1 MAESSAETQLS
12 PQQTPPLPQN
22 STSATSLANLQT
34 VAQARAELEARL
46 AGIHNDLQLTQ
57 TIGLLFVKRQ
67 EDLKTCFDQLQL
79 LDEQEKQQGSQDDK
93 ISSGTDGGSS
103 AAAQPLPESF
113 REQLAALDKEFQEG
127 QSGIAGLKDLIDA
140 QLPAVESTPGDN
152 GQSHPRS
159 VSTPNAFP
167 SSTLPTQTI
176 SKPRRHKVV
185 MSSAPSV
192 NDAAFPLQIQEELLN
207 QVRYWTSQAEMKEKL
222 NQEYD
227 TKINEQERII
237 DALNKQRRLREESE
251 ERQKEDQWNLELQNQ
266 ELRNQNADL
275 QAQLSKLTHEHAKIQ
290 KKFATVNEQV
300 EQLKDKEEK
309 TASQLELAK
318 TRHEQD
324 MASMRKHVT
333 GIQREKS
340 ELLTKVEDLNN
351 TMTQQQQQLTKK
363 STLEAIARAQDQ
375 TSNDNHDDDD
385 DFAGVPLLIQAPAR
399 LPGADDSAAGSK
411 GLSVTEPKVAS
422 LARET
427 SFAHQQS
434 IISELQTKLSQE
446 ITEKEELISQ
456 KEELLVEKE
465 ELVKMLADREETIE
479 TMRLEGAVYE
489 HPSPSKGSSHAMFDH
504 PGSRPSSGLGLLDD
518 ADAHD
523 RRDLSMALSEN
534 NSQDFSN
541 GRGSPFPTGGL
552 FAELAQA
559 TSQPSS
565 EKAPVEYKD
574 QEAMTEPIESWIHT
588 LPEVASLLKQ
598 ASATQ
603 NASAEA
609 ETQVP
614 ADKTHIAVP
623 AGETHVDAEV
633 PTDEAD
639 VQVLAD
645 KTHGEAPADHTHG
658 EVSADDRHVEVPAV
672 KTLVEVPAV
681 ETITGKPGTETK
693 QITALDA
700 VDAEVLTMISGLAV
714 AAAVDTDAAA
724 TSAHKAQD
732 SSQAEALEDSED
744 SVQGVVQSEVVV
756 PSISEDSASATE
768 EGQDTSEHEVGEP
781 VPRALKS
788 EVEDERRH
796 TCDLSQALVDTT
808 VASVPPVPA
817 IPVDHVPERPS
828 LDNVDRET
836 RVSFGSAFGGNSNAT
851 DTGRIQSIY
860 KERSDVSSELHDSED
875 RAQAHDAQ
883 IPVSV
888 DQEPSTGSL
897 AVAEQSQIEGVDRA
911 QNKARDVE
919 GVSLPVP
926 AQLAGA
932 ASALNAADKTDLTS
946 IPKDDSITQQS
957 GTIESTDPDSQVSQG
972 PCDQKDQQV
981 VTTTSTPRPVIAP
994 TTVVSVSSHTT
1005 YTFDKSSSQ
1014 VFLPQLRSDPQYEQL
1029 IITDSPGAAMGRANL
1044 THNNGG
1050 SANCS
1055 MSSLSTDYNHGGRYR
1070 NGRRMSIGSNYDV
1083 TPTDPTMIQVI
1094 TQTMIGDYL
1103 WKYTRR
1109 RMANMMSEKR
1119 HRRYVWVHPYT
1130 KTIYWSQYNPGAEG
1144 TREQRAKSALILAV
1158 AQITD
1163 DNHSGPN
1170 SDLPGVSLL
1179 VQTTS
1184 RNLKLTA
1191 PTREK
1196 HELWFQSI
1204 SYLLSRPSSPGADIP
1219 SDNQTW
1225 SEVQA
1230 NNGPHNNNNNNNS
1243 PNGPYLHHK
1252 RSLSL
1257 GGPPNKD
1264 AVTNLRQGEKGAN
1277 NTVRKKG
1284 SLARLQGMFGRN
1296 SVSKEGAASPIKVAT
1311 AVGSPRIGAS
1321 GLASTS
1327 GSLHPAVVT
1336 TSAAAGVGNGHG
1348 HGHGPSLEK
1357 MNVVAYPGQS
1367 GKGATIGGV
1376 GIVNGGS
1383 ILAQAEA
1390 EQALAANTGAKHT
1403 VV

>member
-1 MAESSAETQLS
+1 MADSSAETQLS
-12 PQQTPPLPQN
+12 PQRTPQLPQN
-22 STSATSLANLQT
+22 SASTASLANLQT

-79 LDEQEKQQGSQDDK
+79 LDEQEKQEVSQDDK
-93 ISSGTDGGSS
+93 ESKDADGRPSG
-103 AAAQPLPESF
+103 AAVQPLPEAF
-113 REQLAALDKEFQEG
+113 REQLAALDKEFQES

-140 QLPAVESTPGDN
+140 QLPAVESAPNDSGL
-152 GQSHPRS
+152 SHPRS
-159 VSTPNAFP
+159 VSSPNAFP
-167 SSTLPTQTI
+167 TSTLPAQTI

-275 QAQLSKLTHEHAKIQ
+275 QAQLSKMTHENAKIQ

-300 EQLKDKEEK
+300 EQLKDREEK

-351 TMTQQQQQLTKK
+351 TMTQQQQQLSKK
-363 STLEAIARAQDQ
+363 LTLEAIARAHDQ
-375 TSNDNHDDDD
+375 ADHDSHDDDISG
-385 DFAGVPLLIQAPAR
+385 APLLIQAPGR
-399 LPGADDSAAGSK
+399 LPGTDDSAAGSK

-446 ITEKEELISQ
+446 ITEKEELMSL

-479 TMRLEGAVYE
+479 TMRLEGAVFE
-489 HPSPSKGSSHAMFDH
+489 HPSPSKGSTHAMFDH
-504 PGSRPSSGLGLLDD
+504 PASRPLSDLGLLDD

-534 NSQDFSN
+534 DSQDFST
-541 GRGSPFPTGGL
+541 GRGSPFPSGGL

-559 TSQPSS
+559 TSQTS
-565 EKAPVEYKD
+565 ERAPVEYKD
-574 QEAMTEPIESWIHT
+574 QEAMTEPIESWIHA
-588 LPEVASLLKQ
+588 LPEVATLLKQ
-598 ASATQ
+598 ASAAQ
-603 NASAEA
+603 IASAEA
-609 ETQVP
+609 NTQVA
-614 ADKTHIAVP
+614 ADEMHAKVP
-623 AGETHVDAEV
+623 AA
-633 PTDEAD
+633 
-639 VQVLAD
+639 
-645 KTHGEAPADHTHG
+645 
-658 EVSADDRHVEVPAV
+658 
-672 KTLVEVPAV
+672 

-693 QITALDA
+693 QITNLDAIDAEELSTVTGLAAAA
-700 VDAEVLTMISGLAV
+700 VDAES
-714 AAAVDTDAAA
+714 AA
-724 TSAHKAQD
+724 TSPQKAQD
-732 SSQAEALEDSED
+732 GSRVNAYEDTEDGTQDIAQGEVAVPAIPED
-744 SVQGVVQSEVVV
+744 SVGPSE
-756 PSISEDSASATE
+756 ED
-768 EGQDTSEHEVGEP
+768 QDTDEHELGEP
-781 VPRALKS
+781 VPRATKS
-788 EVEDERRH
+788 EVEEERRH

-817 IPVDHVPERPS
+817 IPVDHIPERPS

-860 KERSDVSSELHDSED
+860 KAKSDGSSELHDSED
-875 RAQAHDAQ
+875 SVEAHDLPTPANLGHESTSGSL
-883 IPVSV
+883 PVVEQLPTRGV
-888 DQEPSTGSL
+888 DQ
-897 AVAEQSQIEGVDRA
+897 A
-911 QNKARDVE
+911 QNKVQDDERA
-919 GVSLPVP
+919 SLPAP
-926 AQLAGA
+926 AHVVGAAVTAAAVAAGA
-932 ASALNAADKTDLTS
+932 ASALNAVHKPDASS
-946 IPKDDSITQQS
+946 IPTDGNTTQQS
-957 GTIESTDPDSQVSQG
+957 GTTESAHQEPHVSQG
-972 PCDQKDQQV
+972 PSDQKDEQAP
-981 VTTTSTPRPVIAP
+981 TTTSTPRPMIAP

-1005 YTFDKSSSQ
+1005 YTYDKSSSQ
-1014 VFLPQLRSDPQYEQL
+1014 LLLPQLRSDPQYEQL
-1029 IITDSPGAAMGRANL
+1029 IIADSPGAAMGRSHLA
-1044 THNNGG
+1044 HNNSG
-1050 SANCS
+1050 SPNCS
-1055 MSSLSTDYNHGGRYR
+1055 MSSLSTDYNHGGRYH
-1070 NGRRMSIGSNYDV
+1070 NGRRMSIGSNYDM

-1109 RMANMMSEKR
+1109 RMANMMGEKR

-1158 AQITD
+1158 AQISD
-1163 DNHSGPN
+1163 GNHSGQN
-1170 SDLPGVSLL
+1170 SDLPGISLL

-1196 HELWFQSI
+1196 HELWFQAI

-1230 NNGPHNNNNNNNS
+1230 NNGFQNNNNNNNNNL
-1243 PNGPYLHHK
+1243 NGPYLHHK

-1264 AVTNLRQGEKGAN
+1264 AALSLRQVEKGPTN

-1296 SVSKEGAASPIKVAT
+1296 SVSREGAASPTKVAT
-1311 AVGSPRIGAS
+1311 AVGSPRIGSS
-1321 GLASTS
+1321 GLASASVSAS
-1327 GSLHPAVVT
+1327 GLSHPAVVT
-1336 TSAAAGVGNGHG
+1336 TAAAAGVGNGHGHGQG

-1357 MNVVAYPGQS
+1357 MNVVTYPSHS
-1367 GKGATIGGV
+1367 GKGAVVGGV

-1383 ILAQAEA
+1383 ILARAEA
-1390 EQALAANTGAKHT
+1390 EQALTASTAASHT
-1403 VV
+1403 LA

>member
-1 MAESSAETQLS
+1 MAESPAETQLS
-12 PQQTPPLPQN
+12 PQQTPQSPQN
-22 STSATSLANLQT
+22 SASTASLANLQT

-67 EDLKTCFDQLQL
+67 EDLKACFDQLQL
-79 LDEQEKQQGSQDDK
+79 LDGQEKQQGSQDDK
-93 ISSGTDGGSS
+93 VNTGTDGGPLRVV
-103 AAAQPLPESF
+103 AAQPLPESF

-140 QLPAVESTPGDN
+140 QLVLESTSSDN
-152 GQSHPRS
+152 GLSHPRS
-159 VSTPNAFP
+159 VSSPNAFP
-167 SSTLPTQTI
+167 SSTLPAQTI

-275 QAQLSKLTHEHAKIQ
+275 QAQLSKMTHENAKIQ
-290 KKFATVNEQV
+290 KKFAAVNEQV

-309 TASQLELAK
+309 TASQLELVK

-375 TSNDNHDDDD
+375 AGHDSNDDDL
-385 DFAGVPLLIQAPAR
+385 AEAPLLIQAPAR
-399 LPGADDSAAGSK
+399 LPGSDDSAAGAK

-446 ITEKEELISQ
+446 ITAKEELISL

-465 ELVKMLADREETIE
+465 ELIKMLADREETIE
-479 TMRLEGAVYE
+479 TMRLEGDVLE
-489 HPSPSKGSSHAMFDH
+489 HPSPSKGSSHALFDH

-523 RRDLSMALSEN
+523 RRDLSMALSDN
-534 NSQDFSN
+534 DSQDYST

-559 TSQPSS
+559 TSHSS

-588 LPEVASLLKQ
+588 LPEVATLLKQ
-598 ASATQ
+598 ASASQT
-603 NASAEA
+603 SA
-609 ETQVP
+609 
-614 ADKTHIAVP
+614 AVD
-623 AGETHVDAEV
+623 T
-633 PTDEAD
+633 
-639 VQVLAD
+639 
-645 KTHGEAPADHTHG
+645 KAPAD
-658 EVSADDRHVEVPAV
+658 EIRA
-672 KTLVEVPAV
+672 EVPAV

-693 QITALDA
+693 QITTLDA
-700 VDAEVLTMISGLAV
+700 IDGEVLTTVGGLAV
-714 AAAVDTDAAA
+714 AAAVDTDAVA
-724 TSAHKAQD
+724 TSIHEAQD
-732 SSQAEALEDSED
+732 DSQVDALDEDKND
-744 SVQGVVQSEVVV
+744 AQDVAQGAVAA
-756 PSISEDSASATE
+756 PTISEGSIGASE
-768 EGQDTSEHEVGEP
+768 EGQDTDEHEAGEP
-781 VPRALKS
+781 VPRATKS
-788 EVEDERRH
+788 EIEEERRH
-796 TCDLSQALVDTT
+796 TCDLSQSLVDTS

-817 IPVDHVPERPS
+817 IPVDLAPERPS
-828 LDNVDRET
+828 LDDVDRET
-836 RVSFGSAFGGNSNAT
+836 RVSFGSAFGGNGNAT

-860 KERSDVSSELHDSED
+860 KEKSDISAELPNSED
-875 RAQAHDAQ
+875 SAQAHDALA
-883 IPVSV
+883 PTSV
-888 DQEPSTGSL
+888 GQESTSGSL
-897 AVAEQSQIEGVDRA
+897 PVAEQLQT
-911 QNKARDVE
+911 RDVDQAQDKVQDAKE
-919 GVSLPVP
+919 ASLPTSVHL
-926 AQLAGA
+926 AGTAVTTATVVAGA
-932 ASALNAADKTDLTS
+932 ASALNAAHKSGPTL
-946 IPKDDSITQQS
+946 IPKDTSITQQS
-957 GTIESTDPDSQVSQG
+957 GTIESAHQDPQVSQG
-972 PCDQKDQQV
+972 PSDQKDQQAA
-981 VTTTSTPRPVIAP
+981 TTTSTPRPVIAP

-1014 VFLPQLRSDPQYEQL
+1014 VLLPQLRSDPQYEQL

-1044 THNNGG
+1044 ADNIGG
-1050 SANCS
+1050 SPNCS
-1055 MSSLSTDYNHGGRYR
+1055 MSSLSTDYNHGGRYH
-1070 NGRRMSIGSNYDV
+1070 NGRRMSIGSNYDM
-1083 TPTDPTMIQVI
+1083 TPTDPTMIQII

-1158 AQITD
+1158 AQISD
-1163 DNHSGPN
+1163 DSHSGQN

-1230 NNGPHNNNNNNNS
+1230 NNGFHNNTNNNNNNLS
-1243 PNGPYLHHK
+1243 GPYLRHK

-1257 GGPPNKD
+1257 GFSPNKD
-1264 AVTNLRQGEKGAN
+1264 AALSLRQGGEKGPI

-1296 SVSKEGAASPIKVAT
+1296 SVSREGAASPTKVAT
-1311 AVGSPRIGAS
+1311 AVGSPRIGSS
-1321 GLASTS
+1321 GLASATS
-1327 GSLHPAVVT
+1327 VSASGLLHPAVVT
-1336 TSAAAGVGNGHG
+1336 TSAAAGVGNGNGHGHG

-1357 MNVVAYPGQS
+1357 INVVTYPGHS
-1367 GKGATIGGV
+1367 GKGTTIGGV

-1390 EQALAANTGAKHT
+1390 EQALAASSGVKPT
-1403 VV
+1403 VA